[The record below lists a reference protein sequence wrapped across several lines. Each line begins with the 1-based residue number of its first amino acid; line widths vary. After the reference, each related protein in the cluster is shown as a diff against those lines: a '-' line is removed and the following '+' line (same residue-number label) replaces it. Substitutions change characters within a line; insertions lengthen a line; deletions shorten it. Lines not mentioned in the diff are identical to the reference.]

1 MATKRKYHPRMP
13 QDVEEQVLHLYF
25 NEGRSVNNIVK
36 TQNIGWGV
44 AAISRVVKEAK
55 RRTAEKQKAR
65 RSLAVLTDE
74 EWTNMMTDYGN
85 EYPYK
90 LRISRAKQAELKE
103 LRAIRTLLEHMVDLL
118 EKKNNG

>member
-1 MATKRKYHPRMP
+1 MTTKRKRITP
-13 QDVEEQVLHLYF
+13 EEERHIEHLYF

-36 TQNIGWGV
+36 TQNVGWGV

-55 RRTAEKQKAR
+55 RRTAEKQITR

-90 LRISRAKQAELKE
+90 LRVSRAKRAELKE
-103 LRAIRTLLEHMVDLL
+103 LRAIRTLLEHMADIL